1 MTKKPKAPRKID
13 YGPSKI
19 KKSFVNAMTCCKN
32 IKLSFETNS
41 AFKKAYKF
49 QWKNAHSTVLQNA
62 WNQKNQHS
70 HWKKQFHH
78 QKPMLFIEKQS
89 WITKN
94 LEHHRKSITG
104 PPKIQKFSKKN
115 EMTCC
120 KNVKP
125 SLKSKSAL
133 KKAFKFN
140 GKNVHSTVLQNA
152 CSQKDQHFHSKLIF
166 NYFLI
171 RIFN

>member
-1 MTKKPKAPRKID
+1 MKKRPQHCLTKCLKP
-13 YGPSKI
+13 
-19 KKSFVNAMTCCKN
+19 
-32 IKLSFETNS
+32 
-41 AFKKAYKF
+41 
-49 QWKNAHSTVLQNA
+49 
-62 WNQKNQHS
+62 KNQHS

-94 LEHHRKSITG
+94 LAHHRKSITG
-104 PPKIQKFSKKN
+104 PPKIQKFSQKN

-125 SLKSKSAL
+125 SLKTKSAL

-140 GKNVHSTVLQNA
+140 GKNVHSTVLQNTW
-152 CSQKDQHFHSKLIF
+152 SQKDQHFHSKLIF

-171 RIFN
+171 RILIRENTTKTHILPKAGKSIFQLLFNQN